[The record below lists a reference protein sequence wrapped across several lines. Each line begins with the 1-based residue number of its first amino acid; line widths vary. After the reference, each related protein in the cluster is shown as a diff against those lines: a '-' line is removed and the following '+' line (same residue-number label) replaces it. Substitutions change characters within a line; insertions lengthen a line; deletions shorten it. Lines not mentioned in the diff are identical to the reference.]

1 MRPEMRKT
9 TDEPRGAG
17 ATEPDRS
24 GVSAEAKLL
33 LQRLVGCDTS
43 NPPGRE
49 AQAVALLEAYLEDA
63 GVECERVAKDPERPN
78 LVARLRGSGE
88 GPSLAFLGHL
98 DVVPAR
104 RQDWSVEPFA
114 GIERDGAIWGRGT
127 VDMKS
132 QVAATAV
139 ALATPARE
147 RFRPRGDLMVLLAA
161 DEEVGSAGVGT
172 PFLLEERPDLSPD
185 YLVGEGGGERY
196 DTPGGPIYLLDH
208 GVKCTAS
215 VTLTVHGKAAD
226 ASLPRN
232 NQRNAAFELATL
244 LARLANHEMPR
255 HVLPEV
261 EPLLRG
267 VAPHAPHGERGERA
281 APEGELV
288 ERAMQANDDLAAV
301 IDALT
306 TNVVPPTVVDSSGP
320 ANAVREEATI
330 TLQCAAL
337 PRTAPEDLER
347 EIREALGP
355 GDYNLDVSSIQGGLI
370 SPTDTPLRHAIET
383 FLAAHDSE
391 SRLVPTLGYG
401 FSDCHYF
408 REERDT
414 VAYGFIPFRHA
425 KPGDNLG
432 TKHGV
437 DERVLV
443 ADLEF
448 QVAAALA
455 ISRSVTGAD
464 GAPSSLG

>member
-1 MRPEMRKT
+1 MRDA
-9 TDEPRGAG
+9 TDEPRTREQTLVKEKG
-17 ATEPDRS
+17 DRS
-24 GVSAEAKLL
+24 PLSAEAKLL
-33 LQRLVGCDTS
+33 LQRLIGCDTS

-49 AQAVALLEAYLEDA
+49 VQAVALLEAYLEDA
-63 GVECERVAKDPERPN
+63 GVEGVRVAKDPERPN
-78 LVARLRGSGE
+78 LVARLRGTGE

-104 RQDWSVEPFA
+104 RQDWSVDPFG
-114 GIERDGAIWGRGT
+114 GIERDGAIWGRGS

-139 ALATPARE
+139 ALATLARE
-147 RFRPRGDLMVLLAA
+147 GFRPRGDLMVLLAA

-196 DTPGGPIYLLDH
+196 ETPTGPIYLLDH

-244 LARLANHEMPR
+244 LARLANSEMTR

-261 EPLLRG
+261 EPLLRS
-267 VAPHAPHGERGERA
+267 VAPDA
-281 APEGELV
+281 ADGELV

-443 ADLEF
+443 ADLDF

-455 ISRSVTGAD
+455 ISRSVTGD
-464 GAPSSLG
+464 GASNGAPDNNAHSSLG